1 MQSDVNSAQS
11 TTSFRDKVSTVDQ
24 KGKRVWVFPQKPSGK
39 IYNIRNYVSY
49 LYFATFIL
57 LPFLQYDG
65 HPLFLVNIL
74 ERRFILFGQIFWPQ
88 DFFIFALAMVL
99 FVVFIA
105 LFTVVFGRVF
115 CGWACP
121 QTFFQEMLF
130 RKIEFWMEGDAARRK
145 MLDKQPWNGD
155 KIIRRGGKWAMEW
168 VVSFLVANGFLAYII
183 GVNELGKI
191 INEPFYMHI
200 GGLSAIAVFT
210 SVFFFVQ
217 VWMREQVCTLICPF
231 GRMQGALLDKDSIVV
246 AYDYV
251 RGEPRGKIHK
261 NEARAIGDCIDC
273 GQCVRVCP
281 TGIDIRNG
289 TQLECINCTACIDAC
304 NNMMT
309 AVGLP
314 TGLVRY
320 DSENSIAQ
328 KQPHKFTGRMKA
340 YSAVMGILMVAL
352 VGLLFSRTD
361 VGITILRTPGQ
372 LYQEQPNHHISN
384 LYNYKL
390 LNKTFKDKEVE
401 LRPENFNGTIKLVGE
416 SKILI
421 PKDGSTSGAMF
432 IYLDSTEVTHRKTQL
447 KIGMYEGG
455 KKIKTITTNFLGPFS
470 GS

>member
-1 MQSDVNSAQS
+1 MKSYYKLKAS
-11 TTSFRDKVSTVDQ
+11 TL
-24 KGKRVWVFPQKPSGK
+24 
-39 IYNIRNYVSY
+39 N
-49 LYFATFIL
+49 
-57 LPFLQYDG
+57 
-65 HPLFLVNIL
+65 
-74 ERRFILFGQIFWPQ
+74 
-88 DFFIFALAMVL
+88 
-99 FVVFIA
+99 
-105 LFTVVFGRVF
+105 
-115 CGWACP
+115 
-121 QTFFQEMLF
+121 
-130 RKIEFWMEGDAARRK
+130 
-145 MLDKQPWNGD
+145 PWC
-155 KIIRRGGKWAMEW
+155 
-168 VVSFLVANGFLAYII
+168 
-183 GVNELGKI
+183 
-191 INEPFYMHI
+191 
-200 GGLSAIAVFT
+200 IAVDST
-210 SVFFFVQ
+210 
-217 VWMREQVCTLICPF
+217 
-231 GRMQGALLDKDSIVV
+231 QGALLDKDSIVV